1 VEEALASVTTHPAR
15 LLRLEGTIGSLT
27 TGSWA
32 DMVLLDDECHV
43 LQTFL
48 AGQLVYCA
56 PAAGGKGGDAS
67 SAAAAAP
74 PALTADS
81 SSAAE
86 TDATPSAPHTPLR
99 TPSGRLV
106 GTE

>member
-1 VEEALASVTTHPAR
+1 MEEALASVTTHPAR
-15 LLRLEGTIGSLT
+15 LLRLEGTVGSLT

-56 PAAGGKGGDAS
+56 PAAGGKGADAAPNT
-67 SAAAAAP
+67 AAAAGL
-74 PALTADS
+74 PALALTSQAD
-81 SSAAE
+81 AP
-86 TDATPSAPHTPLR
+86 PSAPRTPLR